1 MLAPTLSARK
11 PLNRMNRS
19 AFSLILCVSLSCNAG
34 SVRALEPRVDYIAKV
49 FADGAYRP
57 QVYLEADVIKRY
69 GKGAETT
76 VDQNGLVRRVYREVT
91 SGREV
96 VITSNPDVAPEF
108 RTVDEIRVSSL
119 SSGRGA
125 DGSVEDLGAIA
136 LNGVRIGGPAAAVQK
151 IASQAAT
158 KESVQDRLGGMVV
171 ERTCIFLEGGSSNC
185 YFLREGKVVALAV
198 GFGP

>member
-1 MLAPTLSARK
+1 MLAPTLCARE

-19 AFSLILCVSLSCNAG
+19 AFSLILCVGLSCNAG

-57 QVYLEADVIKRY
+57 RVYLEADVIKRY
-69 GKGAETT
+69 GKGAET
-76 VDQNGLVRRVYREVT
+76 VDQNSLVRRVYRDAT

-136 LNGVRIGGPAAAVQK
+136 LNGVLIGGPAAVVQK
-151 IASQAAT
+151 IASQAAA
-158 KESVQDRLGGMVV
+158 KESVQDRLGGVVV
-171 ERTCIFLEGGSSNC
+171 ERTCIFLAGGSSNC

>member
-1 MLAPTLSARK
+1 MLAPTLSARE

-19 AFSLILCVSLSCNAG
+19 AFSLILCVSLSCHTG

-57 QVYLEADVIKRY
+57 RVYLEADVIKRY
-69 GKGAETT
+69 GKGAET
-76 VDQNGLVRRVYREVT
+76 VDQNGLIRRVYRDAT

-96 VITSNPDVAPEF
+96 AITSNPDVAPAF
-108 RTVDEIRVSSL
+108 RTVDEIRVSAL
-119 SSGRGA
+119 PSGKGNA
-125 DGSVEDLGAIA
+125 GTVEGVGAIA

-158 KESVQDRLGGMVV
+158 KESVQDRLGGAVV

>member
-1 MLAPTLSARK
+1 M
-11 PLNRMNRS
+11 
-19 AFSLILCVSLSCNAG
+19 
-34 SVRALEPRVDYIAKV
+34 RALEPRVDYIAKV

-57 QVYLEADVIKRY
+57 RVYLEADVIKRY
-69 GKGAETT
+69 GKGAET
-76 VDQNGLVRRVYREVT
+76 VDQNGLVRRVYRDAT
-91 SGREV
+91 SGCEV

-119 SSGRGA
+119 SSGKGNA
-125 DGSVEDLGAIA
+125 GTVEGVGAIA

-158 KESVQDRLGGMVV
+158 KESVQDRLGGVVV

>member
-1 MLAPTLSARK
+1 MLAPTLSARE

-69 GKGAETT
+69 GKGAEK
-76 VDQNGLVRRVYREVT
+76 VDQIGLVRRVYRDAT

-119 SSGRGA
+119 SSGKGNA
-125 DGSVEDLGAIA
+125 GTVEGVGAIA

-151 IASQAAT
+151 IASQAAA
-158 KESVQDRLGGMVV
+158 KESVQDRLGGVV
-171 ERTCIFLEGGSSNC
+171 VDRTCIFLEGGSSNC